1 MQKSSA
7 HGQIVKTAPER
18 LLDGAGISVDRMPML
33 NVIFERMAAQ
43 CTDLMRQ
50 LSSSPAL
57 FMVESIVTE
66 RIGDVLDDYENN
78 VVIGV
83 IYVQAWDQRLLIGL
97 QHDLVFALAEVLF
110 GGDGGEAPA
119 AEKRQLSNIELRLAK
134 KAFDLFAQALQMS
147 FAAVCETV
155 FKLDRIETR
164 LDFVA
169 IAPRTAFGV
178 RARLNLRILGR
189 ESELF
194 VLIPQISLNSIRQDL
209 VRDLSTDMSVRDPR
223 WTKQIQSEIGQTE
236 ISIRGVIEERNFSL
250 EDIASMQIGHVLTL
264 QATAKTRVKLECNT
278 EPLFWCDLGQADG
291 FYTLRV
297 EESVNREQELIDDIL
312 PR

>member
-110 GGDGGEAPA
+110 GGDGGSAGRRKA
-119 AEKRQLSNIELRLAK
+119 ATLEYR
-134 KAFDLFAQALQMS
+134 
-147 FAAVCETV
+147 AA
-155 FKLDRIETR
+155 
-164 LDFVA
+164 
-169 IAPRTAFGV
+169 
-178 RARLNLRILGR
+178 AR
-189 ESELF
+189 
-194 VLIPQISLNSIRQDL
+194 
-209 VRDLSTDMSVRDPR
+209 
-223 WTKQIQSEIGQTE
+223 
-236 ISIRGVIEERNFSL
+236 
-250 EDIASMQIGHVLTL
+250 
-264 QATAKTRVKLECNT
+264 
-278 EPLFWCDLGQADG
+278 
-291 FYTLRV
+291 
-297 EESVNREQELIDDIL
+297 EESLRSFCTGATDVLCSRL
-312 PR
+312 